1 MSESFQS
8 QDIILKQ
15 TAEKSYDICMISGQ
29 IVIMDDLTKN
39 NTTSIFQMKN
49 KTAGTADSRTDSKNY
64 RRSYIFLN
72 VFAVDSNNYIYL
84 QID

>member
-15 TAEKSYDICMISGQ
+15 IAEKSYDICMISGQ

-49 KTAGTADSRTDSKNY
+49 KTAGTETAGQIQKTTDKV
-64 RRSYIFLN
+64 IF
-72 VFAVDSNNYIYL
+72 S
-84 QID
+84 